1 MDNTENR
8 HRIIVVNT
16 MNRQDSI
23 EALSEVLELLRIIK
37 EYTLKENRTT
47 EPAIPEIEEILT
59 VSAVYNRTK

>member
-1 MDNTENR
+1 
-8 HRIIVVNT
+8 

-37 EYTLKENRTT
+37 EYTLKENKTT

-59 VSAVYNRTK
+59 VSVVYNRTK